1 MEDMTKQ
8 EEANVTLVENLL
20 LASFKGANVSY
31 CKCRLGGQKFKIG
44 LAAQK
49 MFLCVS
55 AEYLSD
61 QRESRIRTDFE
72 LYDVPRALSMNPE
85 RYFLLGNCGMQ
96 QVPAQDVA
104 S

>member
-1 MEDMTKQ
+1 MENMTKQ
-8 EEANVTLVENLL
+8 EQANVTLIENLL

-31 CKCRLGGQKFKIG
+31 CKCRLEGQKFKIEM
-44 LAAQK
+44 AAQK

-61 QRESRIRTDFE
+61 QPESRIRTDFE
-72 LYDVPRALSMNPE
+72 LYGVLGTLSMNPG
-85 RYFLLGNCGMQ
+85 RYFLLGNSGMQ
-96 QVPAQDVA
+96 QIPAQDVA